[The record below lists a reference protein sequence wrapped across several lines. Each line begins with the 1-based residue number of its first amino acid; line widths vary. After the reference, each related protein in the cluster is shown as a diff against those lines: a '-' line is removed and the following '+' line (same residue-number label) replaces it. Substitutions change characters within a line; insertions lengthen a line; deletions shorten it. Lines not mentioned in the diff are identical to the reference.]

1 MAKIRKPRRT
11 SPESLEAPHGR
22 ATPVIGSRKAP
33 KKVRP
38 IKADPAIERPY
49 EPDAL
54 HRHDDNPWQ
63 DPGGPEPAN
72 G

>member
-1 MAKIRKPRRT
+1 MAKIRKRRRT
-11 SPESLEAPHGR
+11 SPESQDAPHGR
-22 ATPVIGSRKAP
+22 ATPVIGSREAP

-38 IKADPAIERPY
+38 IKGDPAIQRPY
-49 EPDAL
+49 EPDG
-54 HRHDDNPWQ
+54 RGPHDDNPWQ